1 MSGWG
6 GTGARRGESASR
18 EEKNA
23 TNRDPPRE
31 DRITIH
37 PLLPEVPRRPGPP
50 RPGAP
55 VRAGGRE
62 ECIGWPYILLPRSS
76 QAPQRPEARATQS
89 PHASQ
94 KLPPL
99 AQRSPCMVR
108 AKSRRPARASAVPP
122 SLQSQA
128 PMIAPMLTPT
138 AQLGTNDASARARQA
153 PRRAAPRAS
162 PPARMRLNRP
172 EVFCCAVWVE
182 TEAGSPEPG
191 GEGGIVDP
199 RQVIG
204 QARGD
209 REGNDL
215 RDSV

>member
-1 MSGWG
+1 MSGTANVRGWG
-6 GTGARRGESASR
+6 GTVARRGEGASR

-23 TNRDPPRE
+23 TDRDPPRE

-37 PLLPEVPRRPGPP
+37 PLLPGVPRRPGLP

-76 QAPQRPEARATQS
+76 QAPHKPQVRTTQS
-89 PHASQ
+89 PHTSP

-99 AQRSPCMVR
+99 VQRSPCIVR
-108 AKSRRPARASAVPP
+108 AKSRRPARASPVPP

-138 AQLGTNDASARARQA
+138 TRFGTSSASARARQA
-153 PRRAAPRAS
+153 PRRAE
-162 PPARMRLNRP
+162 PPGLAHQ
-172 EVFCCAVWVE
+172 
-182 TEAGSPEPG
+182 PG
-191 GEGGIVDP
+191 
-199 RQVIG
+199 
-204 QARGD
+204 
-209 REGNDL
+209 
-215 RDSV
+215 